1 MKKTVKSL
9 LYDTKVAD
17 LQKEVGKVFTASF
30 GRTPLRQRL
39 EDIGKECTELCRYID
54 LRNLREETGDL
65 LASTLALCEENGWSA
80 TELIEDTLNK
90 IERRK
95 LQYQTLGR
103 KVYVALIGGAFNP
116 VTNGHIKL
124 AQFVLNSSK
133 TFDEV
138 WLVPCYSHMYGKQM
152 ATPEQRL
159 EMCRLATKVD
169 GRIKVCDYEI
179 VHKLKGETY
188 HFLKQLLAE
197 DFAKDQYDFSYIIGL
212 DNANTFDKWVNY
224 EDLERMMRFIVV
236 GRQGVER
243 DAKVNWYL
251 KPPHIYLTPD
261 KSDIPE
267 VSSTQ
272 VRTIMS
278 GHDIGE
284 ASRLVNQEVFK
295 YMVDSKLY
303 LPYS

>member
-1 MKKTVKSL
+1 MKKKITV
-9 LYDTKVAD
+9 AE
-17 LQKEVGKVFTASF
+17 LQAIVDAGFLKYF

-39 EDIGKECTELCRYID
+39 EDISRESTELCRYID
-54 LRNLREETGDL
+54 LKNLKEEAGDL
-65 LASTLALCEENGWSA
+65 LASVLALCAENEWDA
-80 TELIEDTLNK
+80 AELVANTLTK

-103 KVYVALIGGAFNP
+103 KLNVALLGGAFNP
-116 VTNGHIKL
+116 VTVGHIKL

-138 WLVPCYSHMYGKQM
+138 WLVPCYSHMYGKEM

-159 EMCRLATKVD
+159 EMCRIAAKVD
-169 GRIKVCDYEI
+169 GRIKICDYEI

-197 DFAKDQYDFSYIIGL
+197 DFAKDQYDFSCIIGL

-224 EDLERMMRFIVV
+224 EDLERMMRFVVV

-243 DAKVNWYL
+243 DPKVNWYL
-251 KPPHIYLTPD
+251 KPPHVYLMPD
-261 KSDIPE
+261 KEDIPE

-272 VRTIMS
+272 VREAMNA
-278 GHDIGE
+278 GE
-284 ASRLVNQEVFK
+284 YEEAKQLLNPEVYK
-295 YMVDSKLY
+295 YVYDNGLY
-303 LPYS
+303 RDFYRNP